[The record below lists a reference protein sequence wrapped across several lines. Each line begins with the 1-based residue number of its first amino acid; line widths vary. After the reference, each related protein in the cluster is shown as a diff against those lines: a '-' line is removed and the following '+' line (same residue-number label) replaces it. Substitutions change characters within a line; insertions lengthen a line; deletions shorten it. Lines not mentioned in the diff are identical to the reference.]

1 MTLFSRI
8 YAHANVRENKVLAN
22 KTVLQYNMKRDFY
35 LDVLYMEVVDDERMN
50 SIYTLVKDFVSDIF

>member
-1 MTLFSRI
+1 MLSRM
-8 YAHANVRENKVLAN
+8 YAKIKSLRI

-50 SIYTLVKDFVSDIF
+50 SIYTLVKDFVPDIF